1 LSQLPGLTVSPEDID
16 ARTFAEAI
24 EAGPVTIHDYM
35 RFANNAYYNRK
46 DPLGADGDFITAPEI
61 SQVFGEMV
69 GIWLTDIWLRND
81 KPQRCHYVEL
91 GPGRGTLAADA
102 VRTMRRFG
110 LEPQVHFVENSVAL
124 RTLQMQAV
132 PHAKQHQTVA
142 SLPDDE
148 PLLVVA
154 NEFFDALPIQQM
166 IKTDAGWRERVVVRE
181 HNARFAPLPG
191 ATATD
196 GLVPSALRVASV
208 GSIFESCP
216 DAESIMH
223 DISLRLSRQGGAV
236 LAIDYGYTQSALGS
250 SLQAVKNHVYAD
262 PFADVGQCD
271 LTAHVDFSKLAD
283 VARAA
288 GLSVAGPVDQ
298 GHWLS
303 ALGVRER
310 GEKLLHSHPDRA
322 ADIAAGVHRLVH
334 PDAMGSLFK
343 VMSAYAPDW
352 PAPEGFGT

>member
-1 LSQLPGLTVSPEDID
+1 MSPEDSD
-16 ARTFAEAI
+16 GRTFAEAI
-24 EAGPVTIHDYM
+24 EAGPVTVQDYM
-35 RFANNAYYNRK
+35 RFANNAYYSRK
-46 DPLGADGDFITAPEI
+46 DPLGTEGDFITAPEI

-102 VRTMRRFG
+102 LRTMRRFG

-124 RTLQMQAV
+124 RDMQLQAV
-132 PHAKQHQTVA
+132 PDATHYENVA
-142 SLPDDE
+142 GLPDE
-148 PLLVVA
+148 GPILMVA
-154 NEFFDALPIQQM
+154 NEFFDALPIRQM
-166 IKTDAGWRERVVVRE
+166 IKTDEGWRERVVVRDQGG
-181 HNARFAPLPG
+181 RLAPLPG
-191 ATATD
+191 FTPTD
-196 GLVPSALRVASV
+196 DLVPSALRVASV

-216 DAESIMH
+216 DAERVMQE
-223 DISLRLSRQGGAV
+223 ISQRIFGQGGAI

-250 SLQAVKNHVYAD
+250 SLQAVKNHGYAD
-262 PFADVGQCD
+262 PFADVGGCD
-271 LTAHVDFSKLAD
+271 LTAHVDFSMLAR

-298 GHWLS
+298 GQWLS

-310 GEKLLHSHPDRA
+310 GEKLIQNYPDRA

-343 VMSAYAPDW
+343 VMAAYAQAW
-352 PAPEGFGT
+352 PVPEGFGG